1 MAPPVTRPVSPALA
15 FAAAVAG
22 IAVFSGMDA
31 VMKALV
37 LGIGAYSALFWRN
50 LIGIAISG
58 AAYYARPRAP
68 LTRATLRLHVMR
80 GVVTAVMSWLFFWG
94 LARVPMAQAIALSHI
109 APLMALF
116 LAAWLLGE
124 RIGPRTIAA
133 SLLAF
138 AGVLVILAGQANAD
152 MGPDAFRGALAILAS
167 ACCYAWN
174 IIVMRRQSQVAG
186 PAEIAFWQSVVVTTV
201 YAVGA
206 PWFADWPAGR
216 WIEIA
221 GAAVLATVSLAL
233 LGWAYAHAPAST
245 LAPSEYT
252 AFVWAAILGFAVFGE
267 RLSGWTLAGAALIIA
282 ACLWAITGR
291 RATPIAEA
299 ALP

>member
-1 MAPPVTRPVSPALA
+1 MSRSASPALA

-31 VMKALV
+31 IMKGLV

-50 LIGIAISG
+50 LVGIAVSG
-58 AAYYARPRAP
+58 VPYFARPRP
-68 LTRATLRLHVMR
+68 KLTRTAMKLHVSR
-80 GVVTAVMSWLFFWG
+80 AVITAVMSWLFFWG

-109 APLMALF
+109 APLLSLF

-124 RIGPRTIAA
+124 TVGRRTVLA
-133 SLLAF
+133 SLVAF
-138 AGVLVILAGQANAD
+138 AGVLVILAGQANTD
-152 MGPDAFRGALAILAS
+152 MGPDAFRGALAVLAS
-167 ACCYAWN
+167 AVCYAFN
-174 IIVMRRQSQVAG
+174 IILMRRQSQVAG
-186 PAEIAFWQSVVVTTV
+186 PGEIAFFQSLIVAGV
-201 YAVGA
+201 YAIGA
-206 PWFADWPAGR
+206 PWFAASPAGH

-221 GAAVLATVSLAL
+221 GAAVLAVVSLGF

-252 AFVWAAILGFAVFGE
+252 AFVWASIFGFLVFGE
-267 RLSGWTLAGAALIIA
+267 TLSAWTIAGAVLIIGG
-282 ACLWAITGR
+282 CLWAITGKT
-291 RATPIAEA
+291 ATPVAEA